1 MKKEDGKIRKTIL
14 NLFLLHKKY
23 LLASLMCL
31 ILMSVFSFLQ
41 PLIIRK
47 ITDVGMLEKNMYSI
61 ILYSSIL
68 LFVSMIYQMTDIIQ
82 ARLFTK
88 IHNEITFS
96 LYDLS
101 YWKMN
106 KLKIEYYHEKEGA
119 EILHTISNDIGHI
132 SSITDQLTTYSITA
146 VLQVIG
152 GIVGLAVL
160 NWKIAILVI
169 LFIPIKLVLV
179 HFFSNKKRIVIEY
192 MLESERDFFKWMGER
207 FDGIREMRLWN
218 LFQVKYCEFK
228 KLQNSMMKSYYESC
242 MLDKYKG
249 TGISILDAILD
260 VIQYIVCGW
269 LIVKSDFT
277 IGSAFAFITY
287 SGYVASPI
295 TFITDFKYYF
305 AEIKPSVKR
314 FEEFMEL
321 PEEVGL
327 NVQPQKDSTLC
338 ITKASSSNKSAII
351 EFINVQFGYELNMPI
366 LQNINL
372 SIYPGEKIAII
383 GENGSGKST
392 LLNLL
397 TGFYQPDKG
406 SIKIYGRLINEW
418 GVEYIRAKISVL
430 WQNPYIFNE
439 TIEENVNIDRKAPH
453 QKVIMSCRQSGA
465 INFINKLD
473 GGFEYCVGSNGAKLS
488 GGERQKLGLARTLT
502 KQAEIL
508 VLDEATSGIDKESN
522 KEIVDLLCKELKNKT
537 IIFITHRYEELENI
551 DKVYKLAHGKLKVV
565 K

>member
-1 MKKEDGKIRKTIL
+1 MRKEDGKTGKMIL
-14 NLFLLHKKY
+14 NLFLSHKKY
-23 LLASLMCL
+23 LLGIFMCL
-31 ILMSVFSFLQ
+31 ISMSAFSFIQ

-47 ITDVGMLEKNMYSI
+47 ITDAGMLEKNMYYI
-61 ILYSSIL
+61 VLYSSIL
-68 LFVSMIYQMTDIIQ
+68 LFISMMYQMTDILQ

-101 YWKMN
+101 YWKIN
-106 KLKIEYYHEKEGA
+106 KMKIEYYHEKEGA

-132 SSITDQLTTYSITA
+132 SSVTDQLTTYSITA
-146 VLQVIG
+146 ILQVIG
-152 GIVGLAVL
+152 GGVGLAVL
-160 NWKIAILVI
+160 NWKLAILVI

-179 HFFSNKKRIVIEY
+179 HFFSNKKRNVTEY
-192 MLESERDFFKWMGER
+192 MLENERNFFKWMGER
-207 FDGIREMRLWN
+207 IDGIREMKLWD
-218 LFQVKYCEFK
+218 LFQVKYYEFK

-249 TGISILDAILD
+249 TSISILDAVLD
-260 VIQYIVCGW
+260 VIVYILCGW
-269 LIVKSDFT
+269 LIVKSNFT

-287 SGYVASPI
+287 SGYVATPI
-295 TFITDFKYYF
+295 TFLADIKYYF
-305 AEIKPSVKR
+305 AEIKPSAKR
-314 FEEFMEL
+314 FKEFMEL
-321 PEEVGL
+321 PEEAGL
-327 NVQPQKDSTLC
+327 NVQPQKDSAVC
-338 ITKASSSNKSAII
+338 IKKANNSNKPAII
-351 EFINVQFGYELNMPI
+351 EFINVQFGYEANMPI

-372 SIYPGEKIAII
+372 SIYAGEKIAII

-397 TGFYQPDKG
+397 TGFYQADKG
-406 SIKIYGRLINEW
+406 SIKVNGRLINEW

-439 TIEENVNIDRKAPH
+439 TIEENINIDRKASH

-465 INFINKLD
+465 INFINRLD

-551 DKVYKLAHGKLKVV
+551 DKVYKLAHGKLEVV